1 MRAGNTTYCILKKD
15 ALKTQYIVSQ
25 KQKRKNSKK
34 TKKSVDI
41 PGFPWYYIQA
51 LERDGK
57 KQRAERLGVRGRQ
70 ERTGP

>member
-1 MRAGNTTYCILKKD
+1 M
-15 ALKTQYIVSQ
+15 KTQDIVYR
-25 KQKRKNSKK
+25 KQQRKNSKK

-57 KQRAERLGVRGRQ
+57 KPKAKSLKGKPLEREHRTLKIKQREKEWNL
-70 ERTGP
+70 